1 MNNFAIVTDSCCD
14 LPYSVIKDKKIPF
27 VSLTVSYNGEEYI
40 DDFGETLTS
49 KKFFND
55 MRNGALPDT
64 SQPNSEDYIKVF
76 EELLK
81 EGKDIIYISVSSG
94 LSGTFNSARIGKEM
108 MVEKY
113 PDRRIYLFDT
123 LTASICQGI
132 IVLKAYE
139 MREEG
144 KTFEDV
150 IDYLEMNV
158 FNYNTYMTVDD
169 LGHLKRSGRISVAAA
184 TVGMLLHLKPI
195 LTLNNDGK
203 VMPVVKIRGRK
214 KTIKK
219 LADIVVERIKN
230 SEEQTIAIS
239 HGDCLSEALKLKEII
254 LAKVEVKNVIV
265 SEIGP
270 VVGRFGGPGA
280 LAVFFKGAE
289 RQNHIIERLDHIN
302 EEK

>member
-14 LPYSVIKDKKIPF
+14 LPYSLIKDKKIPF

-49 KKFFND
+49 KKFFSD

-81 EGKDIIYISVSSG
+81 EGKDIIYISVSSA

-108 MVEKY
+108 MIDKY
-113 PDRRIYLFDT
+113 PDRKIYLFDT
-123 LTASICQGI
+123 LTSSLGQGLM
-132 IVLKAYE
+132 VLKAYE
-139 MREEG
+139 MKEQGSSFEE
-144 KTFEDV
+144 V
-150 IDYLEMNV
+150 VDYLEMNV
-158 FNYNTYMTVDD
+158 FNYNTYITVDD
-169 LGHLKRSGRISVAAA
+169 LGHLKRSGRISAAAA
-184 TVGMLLHLKPI
+184 TVGMVLHLKPV
-195 LTLNNDGK
+195 LTINNEGK

-219 LADIVVERIKN
+219 LADFVVERIKE
-230 SEEQTIAIS
+230 SEEQTIAIC

-254 LAKVEVKNVIV
+254 LERVEVKDVVIN
-265 SEIGP
+265 EIGP

-280 LAVFFKGAE
+280 LAVFFKGME
-289 RQNHIIERLDHIN
+289 RQHHIIERLDHIN
-302 EEK
+302 EDK